1 MNIDYLRTF
10 LTLAENGSFSETAKE
25 HIVVQSTI
33 SSRIQELEKELGQS
47 LFIRSYHHAEL
58 TLAGQ
63 AFLEYAKNIVDLEN
77 RAIDRIGL
85 VGLFSERLTIGTV
98 YAFHKCYLV
107 QGTRRFLE
115 KHSDISVRIEFGHSR
130 HIISSMHQG
139 KIDIGYSH
147 YPFRHTGFQ
156 CNLVCEDEII
166 FVTGKRPSDLNK
178 CITLK
183 DLEALRIYNS
193 NFLYSD
199 AHNRIFS
206 RYKTFQFDIDIGENI
221 VPYLLN
227 DDGYAFVPRKMVEH
241 ELSNELLFEV
251 TILDEKIPPMLNY
264 TIYKSTS
271 PKRKLI
277 QQWLNEV
284 TAEERL

>member
-25 HIVVQSTI
+25 HIVVQSTV

-47 LFIRSYHHAEL
+47 HFIRSYNHAEL

-63 AFLEYAKNIVDLEN
+63 AFLEYAKNIVELEN

-85 VGLFSERLTIGTV
+85 VGQFSERLTIGTV

-130 HIISSMHQG
+130 HIISAMHQG

-147 YPFRHTGFQ
+147 HPFRHTGFQ
-156 CNLVCEDEII
+156 CDLVCEDEII
-166 FVTGKRPSDLNK
+166 LVTSKQPTDLNE

-183 DLEALRIYNS
+183 DMETLRIYNS
-193 NFLYSD
+193 NFLYAD
-199 AHNRIFS
+199 THNRIFS
-206 RYKTFQFDIDIGENI
+206 RYKAFQLDIDIGENI

-227 DDGYAFVPRKMVEH
+227 DDGYAFVPRKMVEQ
-241 ELSNELLFEV
+241 ELSNESLFEV
-251 TILDEKIPPMLNY
+251 TILNEEIPSMKNY
-264 TIYKSTS
+264 VIYKPTS

-284 TAEERL
+284 VSD

>member
-25 HIVVQSTI
+25 HIVVQSTV

-47 LFIRSYHHAEL
+47 LFIRNYNHAEL

-63 AFLEYAKNIVDLEN
+63 VFLEYAKNIVELEN

-85 VGLFSERLTIGTV
+85 VGQFSERLTIGTV

-107 QGTRRFLE
+107 QGTRRFLGN
-115 KHSDISVRIEFGHSR
+115 HSDISVRVEFGHSR
-130 HIISSMHQG
+130 HIISAMHQG

-147 YPFRHTGFQ
+147 HPFRHTGFQ
-156 CNLVCEDEII
+156 CSLVCEDEII
-166 FVTGKRPSDLNK
+166 FVTGKRPAAFNK
-178 CITLK
+178 CITLR
-183 DLEALRIYNS
+183 DLETLHIYNS
-193 NFLYSD
+193 NFLYTD
-199 AHNRIFS
+199 AYNRIFS
-206 RYKTFQFDIDIGENI
+206 RYKTFQLDIDIGENI
-221 VPYLLN
+221 IPYLLN
-227 DDGYAFVPRKMVEH
+227 DDGYAFVPRKMVEK
-241 ELSNELLFEV
+241 ELSNELLFEIEIV
-251 TILDEKIPPMLNY
+251 DEKIPPMNNY
-264 TIYKSTS
+264 VIYKSTS

-284 TAEERL
+284 AAD

>member
-47 LFIRSYHHAEL
+47 LFIRSYNHAEL

-63 AFLEYAKNIVDLEN
+63 AFLEYAKNIVELEN
-77 RAIDRIGL
+77 RALDRIGL
-85 VGLFSERLTIGTV
+85 IGLFSERLTIGTV

-107 QGTRRFLE
+107 QGTKRFLE
-115 KHSDISVRIEFGHSR
+115 EHSNISVCIEFGHSR
-130 HIISSMHQG
+130 HIISAMHQG

-147 YPFRHTGFQ
+147 HPFRHTGFQ
-156 CNLVCEDEII
+156 CELVCEDEII
-166 FVTGKRPSDLNK
+166 FVTGKRPADLNK

-183 DLEALRIYNS
+183 ELEKLRIYNS
-193 NFLYSD
+193 NFLYAD
-199 AHNRIFS
+199 THNRIFS
-206 RYKTFQFDIDIGENI
+206 RYKTFQLDIDIGENI
-221 VPYLLN
+221 VPFLLN
-227 DDGYAFVPRKMVEH
+227 DDGYAFVPRKMVEQ
-241 ELSNELLFEV
+241 ELSDELLFEV
-251 TILDEKIPPMLNY
+251 TILDEKIPPMKNY
-264 TIYKSTS
+264 AIYKFTS

-277 QQWLNEV
+277 QQWLNKITV
-284 TAEERL
+284 D

>member
-1 MNIDYLRTF
+1 MNIEYLRTF

-33 SSRIQELEKELGQS
+33 SSRIQELERELGQS
-47 LFIRSYHHAEL
+47 LFIRSYNHAEL

-63 AFLEYAKNIVDLEN
+63 AFLEYAKNIVELEN

-98 YAFHKCYLV
+98 YAFHKCYLK
-107 QGTRRFLE
+107 QETRNFLE
-115 KHSDISVRIEFGHSR
+115 KYSDISVRIEFGHSR

-147 YPFRHTGFQ
+147 HPFRHTGFQ
-156 CNLVCEDEII
+156 CELVCEDEII
-166 FVTGKRPSDLNK
+166 FVTGKRPIDLNK

-183 DLEALRIYNS
+183 NLETLRIYNS
-193 NFLYSD
+193 NFLYAD
-199 AHNRIFS
+199 VHNRFFS
-206 RYKTFQFDIDIGENI
+206 RYKTFQLDIDIGENI

-227 DDGYAFVPRKMVEH
+227 DDGYAFIPRKMVEQ
-241 ELSNELLFEV
+241 ELSDELLFEV
-251 TILDEKIPPMLNY
+251 TILDEKIPPMKNY
-264 TIYKSTS
+264 VIYKSTS

-277 QQWLNEV
+277 QKWLNEV
-284 TAEERL
+284 RVV